1 VLRPLADGSATMG
14 GLWAYVAVFLL
25 VAIGWAGVPA
35 IGGAVIAGA
44 AVLASQGKLDF
55 GGVLVVSILAT
66 EAGGLAGYAVGI
78 RWGRAMLNHPGPWL
92 DRRQRALS
100 AGEVLYAKWGRLA
113 VFFTPV
119 LVSGIVRMKY
129 SQFVIWNLI
138 AGAVYVLSVGP
149 AAYGAGKV
157 TSGDASLGDV
167 GTLIGGVAVGV
178 AAFLLARRYYRRHKA
193 RRASGEGHRGPAGHR
208 RAARPPTPTG
218 PTPTGPTPAGQAPS
232 PAPDEES

>member
-1 VLRPLADGSATMG
+1 
-14 GLWAYVAVFLL
+14 LWAYVVVFLL

-44 AVLASQGKLDF
+44 AVLASQGKLDLA
-55 GGVLVVSILAT
+55 GVLVASILAT
-66 EAGGLAGYAVGI
+66 EAGGLAGYAVGM
-78 RWGRAMLNHPGPWL
+78 RWGRAMLNHPGLWL

-129 SQFVIWNLI
+129 SQFAIWNLI

-167 GTLIGGVAVGV
+167 GTLIVGIAVGV

-193 RRASGEGHRGPAGHR
+193 RRAAAADHHGPAP
-208 RAARPPTPTG
+208 AADQER
-218 PTPTGPTPAGQAPS
+218 
-232 PAPDEES
+232 

>member
-1 VLRPLADGSATMG
+1 MG

-44 AVLASQGKLDF
+44 AVLAGQGKLDF
-55 GGVLVVSILAT
+55 GGVLIASILAT
-66 EAGGLAGYAVGI
+66 EAGGLAGYAIGI
-78 RWGRAMLNHPGPWL
+78 RWGRALLNHPGPWL

-100 AGEVLYAKWGRLA
+100 AGEALYAKWGRLA

-129 SQFVIWNLI
+129 SLFVIWNLI

-157 TSGDASLGDV
+157 TSGQASLGAV
-167 GTLIGGVAVGV
+167 GSLLWGIAVGV

-193 RRASGEGHRGPAGHR
+193 RRAAAAGRHE
-208 RAARPPTPTG
+208 PTG
-218 PTPTGPTPAGQAPS
+218 PAPAGQAP
-232 PAPDEES
+232 AADEEG

>member
-1 VLRPLADGSATMG
+1 MG
-14 GLWAYVAVFLL
+14 GLWAYLAVFLL

-44 AVLASQGKLDF
+44 AVLASQGQLDF
-55 GGVLVVSILAT
+55 GGVLVTSILAT
-66 EAGGLAGYAVGI
+66 EAGGLAGYAIGV
-78 RWGRAMLNHPGPWL
+78 RWGRVLLNHPGPGL
-92 DRRQRALS
+92 DRRQQALS
-100 AGEVLYAKWGRLA
+100 AGEALYAKWGRLA

-157 TSGDASLGDV
+157 SSGDASLGDV
-167 GTLIGGVAVGV
+167 GTLLVGIAVGV
-178 AAFLLARRYYRRHKA
+178 AAVLLARRYYRRHKA
-193 RRASGEGHRGPAGHR
+193 RRAAAAGRRGE
-208 RAARPPTPTG
+208 
-218 PTPTGPTPAGQAPS
+218 AGQAP
-232 PAPDEES
+232 AAEDES

>member
-1 VLRPLADGSATMG
+1 MG

-55 GGVLVVSILAT
+55 GGVLLVSILAT
-66 EAGGLAGYAVGI
+66 EAGGLAGYAIGV
-78 RWGRAMLNHPGPWL
+78 RWGRAMLNHPGPGL
-92 DRRQRALS
+92 DRRQRAL
-100 AGEVLYAKWGRLA
+100 AGGEALYAKWGRLA

-129 SQFVIWNLI
+129 SQFVIWNLV
-138 AGAVYVLSVGP
+138 AGAVYVFSVGP
-149 AAYGAGKV
+149 AAYGVGEV
-157 TSGDASLGDV
+157 TSGQASLGAV
-167 GTLIGGVAVGV
+167 GTLLAGIAVGV

-193 RRASGEGHRGPAGHR
+193 RRAAAAGRHGHAGPA
-208 RAARPPTPTG
+208 
-218 PTPTGPTPAGQAPS
+218 PAD
-232 PAPDEES
+232 PAPAADDES

>member
-1 VLRPLADGSATMG
+1 MLRPLADGPATMG
-14 GLWAYVAVFLL
+14 GLWAYLVVFLL

-44 AVLASQGKLDF
+44 AVLASQGQLDF

-66 EAGGLAGYAVGI
+66 EVGGLAGYAIGI
-78 RWGRAMLNHPGPWL
+78 RWGRVMLNHPGPGL

-100 AGEVLYAKWGRLA
+100 AGEILYAKWGRLA

-157 TSGDASLGDV
+157 TSGQASLGDV
-167 GTLIGGVAVGV
+167 GTLLGGVAVGV
-178 AAFLLARRYYRRHKA
+178 VAFLIARRYYRRHKA
-193 RRASGEGHRGPAGHR
+193 RRAEAAGRSG
-208 RAARPPTPTG
+208 
-218 PTPTGPTPAGQAPS
+218 PAGQAPAAS
-232 PAPDEES
+232 EGPAPAADEES

>member
-1 VLRPLADGSATMG
+1 MLRPLADGPATMG
-14 GLWAYVAVFLL
+14 GLWAYLVVFLL

-44 AVLASQGKLDF
+44 AVLASQGQLDF

-66 EAGGLAGYAVGI
+66 EVGGLAGYAIGI
-78 RWGRAMLNHPGPWL
+78 RWGRVMLNHPGPGL

-100 AGEVLYAKWGRLA
+100 AGEILYAKWGRLA

-157 TSGDASLGDV
+157 TSGQASLGDV
-167 GTLIGGVAVGV
+167 GTLLGGIAVGV
-178 AAFLLARRYYRRHKA
+178 VAFLIARRYYRRHKA
-193 RRASGEGHRGPAGHR
+193 RRAEAAGRSG
-208 RAARPPTPTG
+208 
-218 PTPTGPTPAGQAPS
+218 PAGQAPAAS
-232 PAPDEES
+232 EGPAPAADEES

>member
-1 VLRPLADGSATMG
+1 MG
-14 GLWAYVAVFLL
+14 GSWAYVAVFLL

-55 GGVLVVSILAT
+55 GGVLIASILAT
-66 EAGGLAGYAVGI
+66 EAGGLAGYAVGT
-78 RWGRAMLNHPGPWL
+78 RWGRALLDHPGPWL
-92 DRRQRALS
+92 DRRQQALS

-138 AGAVYVLSVGP
+138 AGTVYVLSVGP

-167 GTLIGGVAVGV
+167 GTLLGGIAVGV

-193 RRASGEGHRGPAGHR
+193 RRAAAAGHHGPA
-208 RAARPPTPTG
+208 
-218 PTPTGPTPAGQAPS
+218 PAG
-232 PAPDEES
+232 PAPASDEES

>member
-1 VLRPLADGSATMG
+1 MG

-55 GGVLVVSILAT
+55 GGVLLVSILAT
-66 EAGGLAGYAVGI
+66 EAGGLAGYAIGI
-78 RWGRAMLNHPGPWL
+78 RWGRALLDHPGPGL
-92 DRRQRALS
+92 DRRQRAL
-100 AGEVLYAKWGRLA
+100 AGGEALYAKWGRLA

-157 TSGDASLGDV
+157 TSGQASLGAV
-167 GTLIGGVAVGV
+167 GSLLWGIAVGV
-178 AAFLLARRYYRRHKA
+178 AAFLLARRYYRRRKA
-193 RRASGEGHRGPAGHR
+193 RRAAAAGRHE
-208 RAARPPTPTG
+208 PTG
-218 PTPTGPTPAGQAPS
+218 PAPAGQAP
-232 PAPDEES
+232 AADEEG